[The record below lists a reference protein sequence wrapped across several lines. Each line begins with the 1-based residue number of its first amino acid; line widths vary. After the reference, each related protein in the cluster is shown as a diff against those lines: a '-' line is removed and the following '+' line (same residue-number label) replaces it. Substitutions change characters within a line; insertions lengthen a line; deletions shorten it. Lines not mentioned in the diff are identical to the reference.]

1 MGLIRIT
8 HNSSGIEEYLE
19 QGQKL
24 GRKEHRNQID
34 KRVHLA
40 GDLDLFSQTINHTR
54 KTKKWK
60 HHYWHITNSLS
71 VEDNEIANETLIKIN
86 EEMLQYYFPLDYQD
100 LIYHAEAHRPK
111 IQHIQDKK
119 TLELKQRLIHFH
131 TAIAKYNPLTGNQ
144 MRMIPYSHEADKAF
158 QQYLNQ
164 KFGTTTPMPRIV
176 PKDSTPVTKK
186 DFISSIDG
194 EYPVDKQT
202 QTTTLRNIFS
212 KLINNASSLD
222 DAKKMLADQ
231 EYVKNIRW
239 VETKKYKYFKVET
252 IFDKNINCR
261 GKGFE
266 ELEKLYYTPNGLL
279 ERIKNKQY
287 KEKVISGELPPEPI
301 KSIEENKV
309 IWKKHQDWWIEQLEQ
324 RIPTK
329 KIIKRKSKFKKIV
342 KKFENYYEKYSR
354 QQRIYFVL
362 YKNEIEERIIHGY
375 KIWEDNNT
383 KYLVNPEED
392 IKIYDQYDQI
402 TVAYDND
409 DPIKRK
415 EAVRLALAIAVAKGW
430 NLDDIEATGSF
441 EFVSEVKQQI
451 SQLKSNEKKTKLL
464 DDDRLKNVSFSPD
477 EKKRPPKKHNIEKS
491 HVKNIHPQKNKVK
504 RLNYISQVTDDL
516 NERKQQQLSK
526 EQIKEIKQNL
536 NPKTVIDYAK
546 TNYKLLADNFFITDD
561 NKINDIRT
569 KAKPKSLV
577 DFLTKICNIPF
588 SESMTI
594 LDGLYQKQLDKTI
607 PQKIIEP
614 PKIKEVDNNIVKA
627 DITKEKQ
634 KNEIVNNLIKK
645 LSLIRVV
652 NHICFENNLDDDFF
666 SITKDNK
673 IIDNRSNTTY
683 TNILEFVKVFEKL
696 SNKEAINFLNQFL
709 LKQQNSQ
716 KTDKN
721 IGKKKVSDT
730 NPSEENSSV
739 SQKQP
744 KIKQPQNIKDNEKI
758 IDNALEDAINR
769 RKFISNLKDI
779 TQNKNVSFKKNL
791 LKIGNET
798 LVLGVDTKITKAE
811 ILQIFKNNTI
821 KYSEDIENK

>member
-202 QTTTLRNIFS
+202 QTTTLRKIFS

-239 VETKKYKYFKVET
+239 VETKKYKYIKVET

-266 ELEKLYYTPNGLL
+266 DLEKLYYTPDELL
-279 ERIKNKQY
+279 ERIKKSLY
-287 KEKVISGELPPEPI
+287 KEQVRTGEVPPEPI
-301 KSIEENKV
+301 KSIEENRV
-309 IWKKHQDWWIEQLEQ
+309 IWQKHQNWWIEQLEQ

-329 KIIKRKSKFKKIV
+329 KIIERKSKFKKIV
-342 KKFENYYEKYSR
+342 KKFENYYEKYSK

-362 YKNEIEERIIHGY
+362 YKNEIEEKIIHGY

-392 IKIYDQYDQI
+392 IKIYDQPDQI
-402 TVAYDND
+402 TVAFNND
-409 DPIKRK
+409 DPAKRK

-430 NLDDIEATGSF
+430 DLDDIEASGSL

-451 SQLKSNEKKTKLL
+451 SQLKAKKENPKLLQDYKLKPSPLPDNNPKPSKQKSITSKVSQLSKGKTK
-464 DDDRLKNVSFSPD
+464 K
-477 EKKRPPKKHNIEKS
+477 
-491 HVKNIHPQKNKVK
+491 
-504 RLNYISQVTDDL
+504 LNSISQAIDDL
-516 NERKQQQLSK
+516 NDKQQRQLSK
-526 EQIKEIKQNL
+526 EQISKIKQEL
-536 NPKTVIDYAK
+536 NPQTVINYAK
-546 TNYKLLADNFFITDD
+546 ENYKLLDKNFVITDD
-561 NKINDIRT
+561 NKINDKRT
-569 KAKPKSLV
+569 KAKPKTTI
-577 DFLTKICNIPF
+577 DFLTKVCNIPF
-588 SESMTI
+588 QDSLTI
-594 LDGLYQKQLDKTI
+594 LDDLYKKQLEKNIT
-607 PQKIIEP
+607 PKFTAS
-614 PKIKEVDNNIVKA
+614 PKIKANNSKKKQEKEFIDN
-627 DITKEKQ
+627 
-634 KNEIVNNLIKK
+634 LKK
-645 LSLIRVV
+645 LSVKNVIS
-652 NHICFENNLDDDFF
+652 HICFEHNLDDNLF
-666 SITKDNK
+666 SITKGNNIVDT
-673 IIDNRSNTTY
+673 RTNTVHK
-683 TNILEFVKVFEKL
+683 NILEFVKATEKMTT
-696 SNKEAINFLNQFL
+696 KQAVNFFNQFL
-709 LKQQNSQ
+709 QKYQNAQ
-716 KTDKN
+716 NTDKK
-721 IGKKKVSDT
+721 IKER
-730 NPSEENSSV
+730 NPSNENSSA
-739 SQKQP
+739 S
-744 KIKQPQNIKDNEKI
+744 QNIKDYEKI
-758 IDNALEDAINR
+758 IDNALVGAKNR
-769 RKFISNLKDI
+769 REFISNLKNS
-779 TQNKNVSFKKNL
+779 TQNKNISFRKNL
-791 LKIGNET
+791 LKLDNKT

-811 ILQIFKNNTI
+811 ILQVFKNNAV
-821 KYSEDIENK
+821 KYSEDINNE